1 LAVYGHGGEAYGQ
14 LRFKRRDARDI
25 ANTVAH
31 TPHDDLVDVALGVCD
46 HMTKNRGKQSV
57 SIIPGEC
64 AAKAPERAAPS
75 MDYSDW
81 FFKHHVRIFSF

>member
-1 LAVYGHGGEAYGQ
+1 
-14 LRFKRRDARDI
+14 
-25 ANTVAH
+25 
-31 TPHDDLVDVALGVCD
+31 
-46 HMTKNRGKQSV
+46 MSKNRGKQSV
-57 SIIPGEC
+57 SLMPGEC